1 MKLSEMFNNYPQ
13 PDDYIPDNHPKC
25 CKPMCLDI
33 MVGETTIHTF
43 EIPFNI
49 ETETLGVEVMYKLGV
64 NLMLV
69 KTNED
74 LTITIDEEK
83 NTSIIS
89 CEITSQESL
98 LFRNT
103 VLDTN
108 VQIKFIMLD
117 KTIKM
122 SEIYTVKVCDSL
134 DSQGQPPVP
143 PVPPPPGP
151 GTIGGIGYTED

>member
-1 MKLSEMFNNYPQ
+1 MMLSEMFKNYPQ
-13 PDDYIPDNHPKC
+13 PDDYIPNNHPRC
-25 CKPMCLDI
+25 HCIKPLEI
-33 MVGETTIHTF
+33 MSGETTTHTF
-43 EIPFNI
+43 EIPFNVK
-49 ETETLGVEVMYKLGV
+49 TDTLGVEVMYKLGV
-64 NLMLV
+64 NLVLV
-69 KTNED
+69 KTNEN
-74 LTITIDEEK
+74 LTITTDEEK
-83 NTSIIS
+83 NSSIIS

-103 VLDTN
+103 ILDTH

-122 SEIYTVKVCDSL
+122 SEIYKVKVYDSL